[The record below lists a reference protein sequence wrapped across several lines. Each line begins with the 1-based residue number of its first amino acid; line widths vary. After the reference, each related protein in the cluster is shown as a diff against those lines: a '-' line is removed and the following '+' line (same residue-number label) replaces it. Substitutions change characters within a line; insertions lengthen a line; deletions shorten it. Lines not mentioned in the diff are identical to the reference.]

1 MGQNRL
7 PTYQELQEEMIRV
20 RADAEERTLERVM
33 YKVAGASLWFLG
45 GVMFAAAVMGLFVA
59 AVF

>member
-1 MGQNRL
+1 MGQHRL
-7 PTYQELQEEMIRV
+7 PTYQELQDEMTRV

-33 YKVAGASLWFLG
+33 FNVSGAALWFLC
-45 GVMFAAAVMGLFVA
+45 GVMFAAAVVGLFVA

>member
-1 MGQNRL
+1 MGQHRL
-7 PTYQELQEEMIRV
+7 PTYQELQDEMTRV

-33 YKVAGASLWFLG
+33 FNVSGAALWFLG
-45 GVMFAAAVMGLFVA
+45 GVMFAAAVVGLFVA